1 MIRAILAAVLIV
13 HNVPVGLG
21 EIGPVEIFIGLVA
34 VGLVVYV
41 VWRLAVRPRR

>member
-1 MIRAILAAVLIV
+1 
-13 HNVPVGLG
+13 VGSL

-41 VWRLAVRPRR
+41 VWRLVIHPRR